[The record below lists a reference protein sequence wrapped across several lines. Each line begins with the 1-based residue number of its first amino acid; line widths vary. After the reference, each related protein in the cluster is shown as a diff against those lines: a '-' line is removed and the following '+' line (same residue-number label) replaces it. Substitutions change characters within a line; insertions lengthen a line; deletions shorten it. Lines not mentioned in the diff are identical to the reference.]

1 MNKNAENIGPV
12 PNGKPP
18 ASSYT
23 TPPPKGGSSV
33 KPKQQVIK
41 VLFDQ
46 GAETMSN
53 RDQDEI
59 EALKRRI
66 AKLEARVMQMEADQ
80 KKPFPSET
88 FDDGRTDVHS
98 GIRALITGRRKNP
111 LDDNH
116 KYENP
121 AK

>member
-1 MNKNAENIGPV
+1 MNKNTENIGPV
-12 PNGKPP
+12 PNGKSP
-18 ASSYT
+18 ASSYN
-23 TPPPKGGSSV
+23 TPPPKGGSCA
-33 KPKQQVIK
+33 KPKHHVEREY
-41 VLFDQ
+41 VGREF
-46 GAETMSN
+46 
-53 RDQDEI
+53 

-88 FDDGRTDVHS
+88 FDDGRTDVHT